1 MRANV
6 ELDEVLVKKAM
17 ELTKI
22 PTKKAL
28 LNTALEELIKSNE
41 RRKMIKFIDS
51 GVWKGDLKEMR
62 SMR

>member
-1 MRANV
+1 MRTNV
-6 ELDEVLVKKAM
+6 ELDDVLVKKAM

-22 PTKKAL
+22 PTKKEL
-28 LNTALEELIKSNE
+28 LNKALEELIKSNE

>member
-1 MRANV
+1 MRTNV
-6 ELDEVLVKKAM
+6 ELDDVLVKKAM

-22 PTKKAL
+22 PTKKEL
-28 LNTALEELIKSNE
+28 LNKALEELIKSNE
-41 RRKMIKFIDS
+41 RGKMIKFIDS